1 MVTFNKKIS
10 ISLFLNLGTLLGL
23 TFLVIGCSSY
33 PNSLTK
39 NGQIKIE
46 RIDSQN
52 ANISAVQVYPENG
65 QLKVIGYLK
74 KRHQQKGRI
83 SGYLHLDLLDK
94 EGQILSHKNT
104 DYHRDQRRSGR
115 SHFIQSFEIEP
126 NKVES
131 IRVTHYRLAD
141 DPHAG

>member
-1 MVTFNKKIS
+1 MATFYNKFH
-10 ISLFLNLGTLLGL
+10 ISLFLNLGALLGL

-33 PNSLTK
+33 PISLTK

-46 RIDSQN
+46 RNDSQN
-52 ANISAVQVYPENG
+52 ALISAVQVYPKNG

-104 DYHRDQRRSGR
+104 DYHRDQRKSGR
-115 SHFIQSFEIEP
+115 SHFVQSFEIEP
-126 NKVES
+126 NKVKS